1 MGFAQR
7 LLYPA
12 LNATWGASLG
22 TCAALLAYQVGA
34 WSDHHPSSGLLLA
47 GCLAIFG
54 AAYVATVTGRGQRP
68 TLRGGLIVAGSAA
81 AVYAGWALA
90 VLAPGWLMVWI
101 TAALAGNVCGL
112 LRPLPR

>member
-1 MGFAQR
+1 MGFAHR

-22 TCAALLAYQVGA
+22 TCAALLAHQVGA
-34 WSDHHPSSGLLLA
+34 WTGRPSTGLLLA
-47 GCLAIFG
+47 GGLAIFG
-54 AAYVATVTGRGQRP
+54 AAYVATVIGRGQRP
-68 TLRGGLIVAGSAA
+68 TLRGGLLVAGSAA

-90 VLAPGWLMVWI
+90 VMAPGWVIVWI
-101 TAALAGNVCGL
+101 AAAVAGVVTGL

>member
-1 MGFAQR
+1 MSIAHR

-22 TCAALLAYQVGA
+22 TCAALLAYRAGA
-34 WSDHHPSSGLLLA
+34 WTDGPSHGLILA
-47 GCLAIFG
+47 GGLAIFG

-68 TLRGGLIVAGSAA
+68 TVRGALLVAGSAVV
-81 AVYAGWALA
+81 VYAGWGLA
-90 VLAPGWLMVWI
+90 ATAPGWVLVWVAAA
-101 TAALAGNVCGL
+101 TAGVVTGL

>member
-7 LLYPA
+7 LLHPT

-34 WSDHHPSSGLLLA
+34 WTDRPSSGLLMA
-47 GCLAIFG
+47 GGLAIFG
-54 AAYVATVTGRGQRP
+54 AAYVATVIGRGQRP
-68 TLRGGLIVAGSAA
+68 TLRGALVVAGSAV

-90 VLAPGWLMVWI
+90 ATAPGWVIVW
-101 TAALAGNVCGL
+101 TLAAIAGVVTGL